1 MNGARAMGLSHLIGS
16 LEVGK
21 KADVVLHDTDLPDWG
36 GPVFD
41 AVGQLAFSAPS
52 SGVHSVW
59 VDGVRRLDGGRAT
72 WIDEAKLLAD
82 ARQAGRAVIARTG
95 LPNRTP
101 WPVS

>member
-1 MNGARAMGLSHLIGS
+1 MSGLIGS
-16 LEVGK
+16 LECGK
-21 KADVVLHDTDLPDWG
+21 KADFVLHDTDLPEW

-59 VDGVRRLDGGRAT
+59 IDGIRVLDDGRST
-72 WIDEAKLLAD
+72 KLDESKILAD
-82 ARQAGRAVIARTG
+82 ARQAGREVIARTK

-101 WPVS
+101 WPVI